1 MIYWHSSS
9 LKKMFIPRYVI
20 EDFAISFDDL
30 ERRSC
35 ILNNCLYVFISLVIV
50 FDDLEKDVLVMYYTS

>member
-1 MIYWHSSS
+1 
-9 LKKMFIPRYVI
+9 MFIPRFVI

-50 FDDLEKDVLVMYYTS
+50 FDDLEKDILVMYYMS

>member
-1 MIYWHSSS
+1 MLLTPYDLLAFFN
-9 LKKMFIPRYVI
+9 LKKIFIPRYVI

-35 ILNNCLYVFISLVIV
+35 NLNTSLYH
-50 FDDLEKDVLVMYYTS
+50 

>member
-1 MIYWHSSS
+1 
-9 LKKMFIPRYVI
+9 MFIPRYVI

-35 ILNNCLYVFISLVIV
+35 DLNTSLYHWWLFYLMI
-50 FDDLEKDVLVMYYTS
+50 